1 MPCSLGRNK
10 EPILSPASLMAATP
24 VFGQMA
30 AGWRPA
36 ATASDR
42 RPATAAGARAARCVI
57 RSLKRASISVS
68 ARAWATRAR
77 DGSSRLWMTA
87 RRSSRPSRTS
97 DGDGYASPGGRS
109 SSSRQ
114 RHVVRVRWTVAPLRR
129 SVVRGAF
136 PPSADNGASYAYDGP
151 LSPYDVPSYA
161 AHFHRTRTT
170 ARRTRTMDR
179 RPLTTFR
186 RTRRIFIVRGQRR
199 VVRVRWTVVPL
210 RRSVVRGAFPS
221 SADNGASY
229 AYDGPL
235 SAYDVP
241 SYAAHFHRPRTTAC
255 RLRTTEHRIRRISVV
270 SRRRRAV
277 CISWRAAEVS
287 RRSEPRRGPARAQ
300 VILVGS
306 WEAGQRQVI
315 AFAFPGSMSV
325 VSDSAKR
332 TVIRCGR
339 PSFRAAGRGQANPWR
354 PSPRPVAASSGRN
367 RSAGTVSR

>member
-97 DGDGYASPGGRS
+97 DGDGYASRGGRS

-114 RHVVRVRWTVAPLRR
+114 RHVVRVRWTVVPLRC

-136 PPSADNGASYAYDGP
+136 S
-151 LSPYDVPSYA
+151 
-161 AHFHRTRTT
+161 
-170 ARRTRTMDR
+170 
-179 RPLTTFR
+179 
-186 RTRRIFIVRGQRR
+186 
-199 VVRVRWTVVPL
+199 
-210 RRSVVRGAFPS
+210 S
-221 SADNGASY
+221 SADNGASS
-229 AYDGPL
+229 P
-235 SAYDVP
+235 YDVP
-241 SYAAHFHRPRTTAC
+241 SYAAHFHRPRTTA
-255 RLRTTEHRIRRISVV
+255 RRTRTMDRCPLTMFRRTRRISTVRVRWTVV
-270 SRRRRAV
+270 PLRCSV
-277 CISWRAAEVS
+277 V
-287 RRSEPRRGPARAQ
+287 RG
-300 VILVGS
+300 
-306 WEAGQRQVI
+306 
-315 AFAFPGSMSV
+315 AFPSSADNGMSSPYYGASYPAHFCRLQTTTRRV
-325 VSDSAKR
+325 H
-332 TVIRCGR
+332 
-339 PSFRAAGRGQANPWR
+339 FAAGRG
-354 PSPRPVAASSGRN
+354 GL
-367 RSAGTVSR
+367 TKI